1 MSQVWPLGKIL
12 KILQFWQ
19 MREVWELRKIPLRG
33 CRMLAEVEAAPRMTP
48 KYLGLSQVWYGTSRL
63 KNPKGTLQNGL

>member
-1 MSQVWPLGKIL
+1 
-12 KILQFWQ
+12 